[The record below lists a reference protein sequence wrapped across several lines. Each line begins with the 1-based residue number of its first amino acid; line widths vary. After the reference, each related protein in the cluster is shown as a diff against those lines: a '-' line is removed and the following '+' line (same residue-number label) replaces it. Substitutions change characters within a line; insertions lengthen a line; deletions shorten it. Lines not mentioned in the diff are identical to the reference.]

1 MVIYY
6 IYRINLMNILNIKKE
21 VGSMLNLIISR
32 GNVNF
37 RKVNKKINLSDNPI
51 SVYKD
56 FRK

>member
-1 MVIYY
+1 
-6 IYRINLMNILNIKKE
+6 
-21 VGSMLNLIISR
+21 MLNLIISK

-37 RKVNKKINLSDNPI
+37 RKVNKKINISDNPI